1 MKINQK
7 FEAYY
12 SLLFHQVI
20 ITVQV
25 KMTELRIHTWRDK
38 ILR

>member
-7 FEAYY
+7 FEAN

-25 KMTELRIHTWRDK
+25 KMTELRIHTWCDK